1 MKAPIQARLAIL
13 AAAAC
18 TFALAGAA
26 RAQTSDTAGIAQQPA
41 APASASSSFS
51 WNVAVTSDYRY
62 RAISQTRLR
71 PALQGGV
78 DYVHADGW
86 YAGAWASTIKWVED
100 AGGDGEVEIDLYG
113 GKRGALLPD
122 LAAGLSYDVGLLR
135 YFYPDNGLGRLPGWV
150 NAHTTEVYA
159 QLGYGPA
166 YIKYSHATT
175 NLFGFVDSENS
186 GYLDIGANV
195 DIGNGLTLQL
205 HAGRQE
211 VKHNPASDYTDW
223 KIGVS
228 RSFALATVSLA
239 YLGTNANESA
249 YTSPVNGKFTGRD
262 ALQLTVSRAF

>member
-1 MKAPIQARLAIL
+1 MKASIHALAATLAFAGAAHAQVTEPVQAAPAP
-13 AAAAC
+13 AAAA
-18 TFALAGAA
+18 
-26 RAQTSDTAGIAQQPA
+26 SSIA
-41 APASASSSFS
+41 

-62 RAISQTRLR
+62 RAISQSRLR

-100 AGGDGEVEIDLYG
+100 AGGDGEVEIDIYG
-113 GKRGALLPD
+113 GKRGE
-122 LAAGLSYDVGLLR
+122 LAPGLSYDVGALR
-135 YFYPDNGLGRLPGWV
+135 YFYPDNGMGQLPGWV

-166 YIKYSHATT
+166 YVKYSHATT

-186 GYLDIGANV
+186 GYLDIGANLDV
-195 DIGNGLTLQL
+195 GNGFTLQL

-211 VKHNPASDYTDW
+211 VKNNPASDYSDW
-223 KIGVS
+223 KVGVS
-228 RSFALATVSLA
+228 RSFELATVSLA
-239 YLGTNANESA
+239 YLGTNANKSA

-262 ALQLTVSRAF
+262 ALQLTVSRTF

>member
-1 MKAPIQARLAIL
+1 MKASIHAL
-13 AAAAC
+13 AATLA
-18 TFALAGAA
+18 FAGAA
-26 RAQTSDTAGIAQQPA
+26 HAQVTEPLET
-41 APASASSSFS
+41 APAASSSIA

-78 DYVHADGW
+78 DYVHTDGW

-100 AGGDGEVEIDLYG
+100 AGGDGEVEIDVYG
-113 GKRGALLPD
+113 GKRGALSQ
-122 LAAGLSYDVGLLR
+122 GLSYDVGVLR
-135 YFYPDNGLGRLPGWV
+135 YVYPDNGLGRLPGWV
-150 NAHTTEVYA
+150 NAHTTEVHA

-166 YIKYSHATT
+166 YVKYSHAIT

-186 GYLDIGANV
+186 GYLDIGASLDV
-195 DIGNGLTLQL
+195 GNGLTLQL

-211 VKHNPASDYTDW
+211 VKNNPASDYTDW

-228 RSFALATVSLA
+228 RSFDLATVSLA
-239 YLGTNANESA
+239 YLGANARKSA

-262 ALQLTVSRAF
+262 ALQLTVSRTF

>member
-1 MKAPIQARLAIL
+1 MKASIHAL
-13 AAAAC
+13 AATLA
-18 TFALAGAA
+18 FAGAA
-26 RAQTSDTAGIAQQPA
+26 HAQVTEPLET
-41 APASASSSFS
+41 APAASSSIA

-78 DYVHADGW
+78 DYVHTDGW

-100 AGGDGEVEIDLYG
+100 AGGDGEVEIDVYG
-113 GKRGALLPD
+113 GKRGALSQ
-122 LAAGLSYDVGLLR
+122 GLSYDVGVLR
-135 YFYPDNGLGRLPGWV
+135 YVYPDNGLGRLPGWV

-166 YIKYSHATT
+166 YVKYSHATT
-175 NLFGFVDSENS
+175 NLFGFFDSENS
-186 GYLDIGANV
+186 GYLDIGANLDV
-195 DIGNGLTLQL
+195 GHGLTLQL

-211 VKHNPASDYTDW
+211 VKNNPASDYTDL

-228 RSFALATVSLA
+228 RSFDLATVSLA
-239 YLGTNANESA
+239 YLGANASKSA

-262 ALQLTVSRAF
+262 ALQLTVSRTF